1 MGVEGLSRMVK
12 DNTNMRKKTF
22 SLTDKTVDELERIV
36 EEKYQ
41 NMKGA
46 LSLIVENALQE
57 YFKKAKREE

>member
-1 MGVEGLSRMVK
+1 
-12 DNTNMRKKTF
+12 MRKKTF
-22 SLTDKTVDELERIV
+22 SLTDKTVDELERMV

-57 YFKKAKREE
+57 YFKKTRREAE

>member
-1 MGVEGLSRMVK
+1 MVK
-12 DNTNMRKKTF
+12 DSPIMRKKTF
-22 SLTDKTVDELERIV
+22 SLTDKTVEQLEKMV

-57 YFKKAKREE
+57 YFKKVAREA